1 MKKIY
6 KISKNNPLLNKF
18 RKNRILIIMKIYI
31 SKIKKKKTSFKQMII
46 KIKIII

>member
-31 SKIKKKKTSFKQMII
+31 SKIKKKKINLK
-46 KIKIII
+46 KI